1 MNSIEITSNEWE
13 IILNKIRETY
23 PPSVYMIRS
32 KMQRTLG
39 FVRRD
44 HHEYK
49 YTEMRYTKKIMLD
62 FYSENKRTLFLLTYG
77 EFIRSK

>member
-1 MNSIEITSNEWE
+1 MKSIELTSNEWE

-23 PPSVYMIRS
+23 PPAVHMIRS

-39 FVRRD
+39 FVSRD
-44 HHEYK
+44 HYE

-62 FYSENKRTLFLLTYG
+62 FYSENKRTMFLLTYG
-77 EFIRSK
+77 EFIKSKIQ